1 MPLIFLIYSMNQ
13 ILTGA
18 YWSRYSS
25 LGLPVL
31 RVVTGLIFAMH
42 GYQKF
47 SGGLEG
53 VTGFLMSLG
62 FPMASVFAVI
72 LIAVELLGGI
82 ALIVGA
88 FTRVTASLTAIVS
101 VVALFTVHL
110 KNGFFMS
117 TGGYE
122 FILLLLAASIAL
134 MVMGA
139 GKWSVDQKMG
149 RQ

>member
-1 MPLIFLIYSMNQ
+1 M
-13 ILTGA
+13 LTGA

-25 LGLPVL
+25 FGLPVL

-42 GYQKF
+42 GYQKL

-53 VTGFLMSLG
+53 VTGFLTSLG

-72 LIAVELLGGI
+72 LIAAELLGGI
-82 ALIVGA
+82 ALIVGS
-88 FTRVTASLTAIVS
+88 FTRVAAKLTAIVAL
-101 VVALFTVHL
+101 VALLTVHL

-122 FILLLLAASIAL
+122 FILLLLASSIAL
-134 MVMGA
+134 MVMGP
-139 GKWSVDQKMG
+139 GKWSVDHKMG
-149 RQ
+149 KM

>member
-1 MPLIFLIYSMNQ
+1 MNQ
-13 ILTGA
+13 MLTGA
-18 YWSRYSS
+18 YWSRYSY

-47 SGGLEG
+47 SGGLDG
-53 VTGFLMSLG
+53 VTGFLTSLG

-82 ALIVGA
+82 ALILGA
-88 FTRVTASLTAIVS
+88 FTRVAAKLTAIVA
-101 VVALFTVHL
+101 VVALLTVHL

-134 MVMGA
+134 MVMGG
-139 GKWSVDQKMG
+139 GKWSIDHKMG
-149 RQ
+149 KM